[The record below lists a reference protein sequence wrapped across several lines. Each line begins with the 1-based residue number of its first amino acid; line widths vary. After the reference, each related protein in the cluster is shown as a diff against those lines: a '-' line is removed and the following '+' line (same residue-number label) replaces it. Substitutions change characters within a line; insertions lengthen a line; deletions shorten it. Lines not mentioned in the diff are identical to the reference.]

1 MMWWNGVGYGMG
13 WGGWVLMAVVMVA
26 FWGLVV
32 AGVLALFH
40 SMRMDRT
47 APFDPDGRAN
57 GKFSTNDSLEVR
69 STPKNTAS
77 AGDELR
83 ARQ

>member
-47 APFDPDGRAN
+47 APFDPDGRAREILDER
-57 GKFSTNDSLEVR
+57 FVR
-69 STPKNTAS
+69 GEIDAEEYRLRRN
-77 AGDELR
+77 ELR